1 MVYEMTD
8 CGFIIGLLDYFMEVA
23 WMLIWF
29 FFKSSIFLCT
39 EMPYFEPIQS
49 LIWDEMFFFFGLKEL
64 RKSSKCWKVDVCYS
78 WKFNFVFYRKSSFS
92 WKSLVAF
99 QKTLFFMTNCFLIS
113 TYAKKQI
120 CACHQLGG
128 NSVNCCHC
136 IST

>member
-1 MVYEMTD
+1 MAG
-8 CGFIIGLLDYFMEVA
+8 CGFNIGLLDYFMEVA

-29 FFKSSIFLCT
+29 FFSQAFSWK

-49 LIWDEMFFFFGLKEL
+49 LIWDEMFIIIFFGLKEL
-64 RKSSKCWKVDVCYS
+64 RKSSECWKVDVCHS
-78 WKFNFVFYRKSSFS
+78 WKFYFFFNRKSSCS

-99 QKTLFFMTNCFLIS
+99 QKTLFFMTICFLIS

-120 CACHQLGG
+120 CACYQLGG